1 MKYCTTHSGQKVVAS
16 FLFGAMLFLLTP
28 EVQHPSFLAA
38 EQLTTVG
45 IVDINRVYNSF
56 YRDSQ
61 AVRDLERLR
70 REYQRE
76 IDEQVAELET
86 LRDRRVRAEEMGNEN
101 LVEDLDLEIME
112 LQRFVEDL
120 TRRRRQQLEARQ
132 DSLLSDSFLQ
142 QMQEAIQY
150 VAESEGYTVVLRTDQ
165 PGLQWWSSEV
175 EISDQVVQRLIQIVE
190 R

>member
-1 MKYCTTHSGQKVVAS
+1 MM
-16 FLFGAMLFLLTP
+16 FLFTP

-101 LVEDLDLEIME
+101 LVEDLDLEIIE

-132 DSLLSDSFLQ
+132 DSLLPDSFLQ

>member
-1 MKYCTTHSGQKVVAS
+1 MTSFTGRTGRSIVATI
-16 FLFGAMLFLLTP
+16 LVGTALLVLTP
-28 EVQHPSFLAA
+28 ELPRSSSLAA

-76 IDEQVAELET
+76 IDEQVSELER
-86 LRDRRVRAEEMGNEN
+86 LRDRRLRAEELGNEN
-101 LVEDLDLEIME
+101 LMEDLDLEILQ
-112 LQRFVEDL
+112 LQRFLEDL
-120 TRRRRQQLEARQ
+120 TRRRRQQLAARQ
-132 DSLLSDSFLQ
+132 ESLLSDSFLQ
-142 QMQEAIQY
+142 QMQEAIQF

-165 PGLQWWSSEV
+165 PGLQWWSAQV
-175 EISDQVVQRLIQIVE
+175 DISDQVVQRLIQIVE